1 MEKRGRK
8 KKPLNLVDLG
18 FSRDLIEHIEDL
30 CEGGYVGAP
39 PNRVMAVALGHF
51 LNGNGIDVEPEVKKR
66 YLAERE
72 RRKAA
77 KAAPNV

>member
-8 KKPLNLVDLG
+8 KKPLNLTDFG
-18 FSRDLIEHIEDL
+18 FSQDLIEHIEDL
-30 CEGGYVGAP
+30 CEGYGGAP
-39 PNRVMAVALGHF
+39 PNRVMALALGHF
-51 LNGNGIDVEPEVKKR
+51 FNGNGIDVEPEVKKR

-77 KAAPNV
+77 KSAPSV